1 MLKLIMITGLLTILC
16 ACSDPGPRQ
25 ADEESEPALTSGY
38 QRSLDKARAV
48 EDQVLEAAEKQNKM
62 IEEQER
68 GG

>member
-1 MLKLIMITGLLTILC
+1 MFKLIMITGLLAILC
-16 ACSDPGPRQ
+16 ACSDPGHRQ

-38 QRSLDKARAV
+38 ERSLEKARGV
-48 EDQVLEAAEKQNKM
+48 EDQVLEAAEKQRKM